1 MAKIKSISAREILNS
16 KGEPS
21 IETKIILDNGVC
33 ASASVPSGAS
43 VGSHEAF
50 DLKDY
55 DKKRY
60 FGRGVLRAVSKVNEI
75 IAPSLIGFDPVDQVE
90 IDKKLIALDDTP
102 DKSNLGANSI
112 LSVSLACARVA
123 A

>member
-21 IETKIILDNGVC
+21 IETKIILDNGVY

-50 DLKDY
+50 ELKDY

-60 FGRGVLRAVSKVNEI
+60 FGRGVLRAVAKVNEI
-75 IAPSLIGFDPVDQVE
+75 IAPL
-90 IDKKLIALDDTP
+90 
-102 DKSNLGANSI
+102 
-112 LSVSLACARVA
+112 
-123 A
+123 